1 MLNNLLDKNNILS
14 EVLRD
19 LYTQFD
25 LTKKKGI
32 EKHCFVLNW
41 SKFYVEGIES
51 NSSNILKNELKFDSD
66 KYIDYD
72 IYLKYKTT
80 IDFMKMF
87 DHEKN
92 MKLSHILKRINL

>member
-19 LYTQFD
+19 LI
-25 LTKKKGI
+25 LNLITKKKGI